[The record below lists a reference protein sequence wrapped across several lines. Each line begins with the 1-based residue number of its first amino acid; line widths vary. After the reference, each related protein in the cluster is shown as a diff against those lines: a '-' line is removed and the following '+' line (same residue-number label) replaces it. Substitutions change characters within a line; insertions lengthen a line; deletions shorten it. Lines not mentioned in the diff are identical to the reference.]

1 MTQLSTHRH
10 PRLLILP
17 GLFLTLALASV
28 PAQAAPLPAL
38 AAYGADPGQTSVSG
52 MSSGAFMA
60 AQFSVAFSATVVGA
74 GIVAG
79 GPFYCAGLFAP
90 TLPAQ
95 AASSVCMAPVGSGP
109 RASAALNFASA
120 FAEKGQIDSLSGL
133 ARQKIY
139 IFSGTKDQVVK
150 QKVVDQTAKFFALAG
165 VKAANLKYVN
175 NIAAGH
181 ALLTD
186 SPANNAC
193 GTTAAPF
200 INNCG
205 YQQAREI
212 LKWIYGPLQEAGD
225 RPAGQLSMFDQA
237 PFDPAGKATLGPI
250 GYVYVPDACEKAAC
264 RIHVAFHGCLQGER
278 TLGDRYARTTGYNET
293 AAGNRIIVL
302 YPQIAA
308 SSRNPL
314 GCWDFWGYTAPDDTV
329 HPDFYSKQ
337 APQHAAI
344 ASMLKRLSEARPS
357 PDQTTEPRR

>member
-10 PRLLILP
+10 PRRLILP
-17 GLFLTLALASV
+17 SLLLTLAAASV
-28 PAQAAPLPAL
+28 PAQAGTLPAL

-95 AASSVCMAPVGSGP
+95 AASSVCMTPLGSSGP
-109 RASAALNFASA
+109 RASAALQFAGA
-120 FAEKGQIDSLSGL
+120 FAEQGRIDSLSGL

-165 VKAANLKYVN
+165 VKPANLKYVN
-175 NIAAGH
+175 TIAAGH

-186 SPANNAC
+186 SPGDSAC

-200 INNCG
+200 INNCS
-205 YQQAREI
+205 YRQANEI
-212 LKWIYGPLQEAGD
+212 LSWIYGPLQKTED
-225 RPAGQLSMFDQA
+225 RPAGQLTMFDQA
-237 PFDPAGKATLGPI
+237 PFDPAGAATLGPI

-264 RIHVAFHGCLQGER
+264 RIHVAFHGCLQGEGK
-278 TLGDRYARTTGYNET
+278 LGDRYARTTGYNEA

-302 YPQIAA
+302 YPQVAA

-314 GCWDFWGYTAPDDTV
+314 GCWDFWGYTAPADTL
-329 HPDFYSKQ
+329 HPDFYSQQ

-344 ASMLKRLSEARPS
+344 ARMLKRLSETRPS
-357 PDQTTEPRR
+357 P